1 MAVPRL
7 LTLRH
12 APYAWMV
19 QPTRLVSHGS
29 AVVQMTNLR
38 DGIGKRFRH
47 SVLQRPANWFRSRLQ
62 QILSPIV
69 PPSTA
74 FSLVRF
80 SPKLN
85 SSLPKSQLP
94 LTTYLRPTSLTV
106 EATQRFPCSVVHSIM
121 AQHRLPKFH
130 RGFPRSQVPTSS

>member
-7 LTLRH
+7 LTLRR
-12 APYAWMV
+12 APYTWMV
-19 QPTRLVSHGS
+19 QLTRLVSHGS

-38 DGIGKRFRH
+38 DGIGKRFCRSMSH
-47 SVLQRPANWFRSRLQ
+47 RPANWFHSRLQ
-62 QILSPIV
+62 QISSPLV
-69 PPSTA
+69 PPSTV

-80 SPKLN
+80 PPKLY

-94 LTTYLRPTSLTV
+94 LTTHFCPASPTV
-106 EATQRFPCSVVHSIM
+106 EATQRFPCSAVHSIM

-130 RGFPRSQVPTSS
+130 RGFPQSQVPTSS